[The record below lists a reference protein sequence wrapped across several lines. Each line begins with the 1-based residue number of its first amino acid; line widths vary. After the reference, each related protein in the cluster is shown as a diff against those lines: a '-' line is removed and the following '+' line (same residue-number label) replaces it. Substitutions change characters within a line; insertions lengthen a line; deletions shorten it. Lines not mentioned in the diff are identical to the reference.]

1 MMRWFS
7 RARRQRKSAD
17 HPSGGSVPGGARRLE
32 SPDGRRGGSVP
43 GGARRLDRPDGRRA
57 GSVPDDAH
65 SLDRTDDRTSPAAR
79 RLARSAGPIL
89 AVEKLDVYYGRAH
102 ALQEVSLSLD
112 RGVTAV
118 VGRNGMG
125 KTTLCNAIT
134 GLVPASGSVRLSGEE
149 ILGLPPN
156 AITGR
161 GVGYVP
167 QGRRVWPSLTVDE
180 HLRLAARDRS
190 GAWTVARVYQTFP
203 RLAERKG
210 HGGAEL
216 SGGEQQMLAIARAL
230 LFNPIL
236 LVMDEP
242 TEGLAPVI
250 VRQVVDML
258 KHLAG
263 DGEISVLLI
272 EQNLGVAIEVADT
285 VDVMVNGRIA
295 RSMPAAVLGADRELQ
310 QRLLGVKVGLD
321 DAAGDEPSQAEPAWV
336 PDTDAV
342 TVYTIK
348 RATDDVV
355 PDGLAADPAPERA
368 VRGFTRWNA
377 ADPTTAP
384 RDRLIEAPRV
394 ADDRIDSP
402 VVRSVLEGRAEP
414 PALVP
419 PLAEAAAALAESGR
433 AARRLES
440 SADHRGVDAI
450 VGGARRLEN
459 SADHRGVDAI
469 AGGARRLELPV
480 AATVGRAAYVAGTF
494 DTKGRELFFLK
505 SCLEKLGLRTVTVD
519 LATSG
524 KPSPAMI
531 HPREVARHHPRG
543 ERAVFTGD
551 RGSAVSEMAVAFEH
565 FVARRRD
572 LGGLIS
578 AGGSGGT
585 ALATAAMRSLPVGV
599 PKVMVSSVASG
610 DVKPYVGPSDICMMY
625 SVTDV
630 AGINRISERVLANA
644 AHALAGM
651 IAYGRTQEAASS
663 AKPAIGLTMF
673 GVTTPCV
680 QAVVKA
686 LEDRYD
692 CLVFHATGTGGQSME
707 KLVAS
712 GLLAGVID
720 VTTTEIADEI
730 VGGVLSAGPARLDA
744 IIAARLPYVG
754 SCGALDMVNFWAM
767 DTVPAPF
774 QGRNLYRHNP
784 NVTLMRTTPEEC
796 ARIGRFIVD
805 KLNRMQGPVRF
816 LIPDGGVSLIDAA
829 GKPFWDP
836 DADRMLFDAIASGFR
851 PGSNRALV
859 RLPYNINDPAFS
871 DALVA
876 SFEEIAGAQAGART
890 RVG

>member
-1 MMRWFS
+1 MAWWS
-7 RARRQRKSAD
+7 RARRA
-17 HPSGGSVPGGARRLE
+17 PGG
-32 SPDGRRGGSVP
+32 
-43 GGARRLDRPDGRRA
+43 
-57 GSVPDDAH
+57 
-65 SLDRTDDRTSPAAR
+65 
-79 RLARSAGPIL
+79 GPIL
-89 AVEKLDVYYGRAH
+89 AVERLDVYYGRAH
-102 ALQEVSLSLD
+102 ALQQVSLRLD

-125 KTTLCNAIT
+125 KSTLCNAIT
-134 GLVPASGSVRLSGEE
+134 GLVPASGSVRLAGTE

-156 AITGR
+156 RITDL

-180 HLRLAARDRS
+180 HLRLAAKDRS
-190 GAWTVARVYQTFP
+190 GPWTAARVYQTFP
-203 RLAERKG
+203 RLAERRG

-250 VRQVVDML
+250 VQQVAAML
-258 KHLAG
+258 KRLAAE
-263 DGEISVLLI
+263 GEISVLLI

-295 RSMPAAVLGADRELQ
+295 RSMPSAELAADRDLQ
-310 QRLLGVKVGLD
+310 QRLLGVRVGED
-321 DAAGDEPSQAEPAWV
+321 DAGEALEPAPAGGEPADV
-336 PDTDAV
+336 V
-342 TVYTIK
+342 TVYTAR
-348 RATDDVV
+348 RATDDE
-355 PDGLAADPAPERA
+355 APAPGAPAEPAAERA

-377 ADPTTAP
+377 GDPRSAP
-384 RDRLIEAPRV
+384 RDRLL
-394 ADDRIDSP
+394 D
-402 VVRSVLEGRAEP
+402 GRADP
-414 PALVP
+414 GAPVP
-419 PLAEAAAALAESGR
+419 SLEEAAAALADRRETGR
-433 AARRLES
+433 
-440 SADHRGVDAI
+440 VM
-450 VGGARRLEN
+450 
-459 SADHRGVDAI
+459 
-469 AGGARRLELPV
+469 ELPV

-494 DTKGRELFFLK
+494 DTKGRELFFLRN
-505 SCLEKLGLRTVTVD
+505 CLEKLGVRTVTVD

-551 RGSAVSEMAVAFEH
+551 RGSAVSEMAVAFER
-565 FVARRRD
+565 FVARRGD

-585 ALATAAMRSLPVGV
+585 ALATLAMRGLPIGV
-599 PKVMVSSVASG
+599 PKVMVSTVASG

-651 IAYGRTQEAASS
+651 IAYRRSPDGDSGV
-663 AKPAIGLTMF
+663 KPAIGLTQF

-680 QAVVKA
+680 QTVTKA
-686 LEDRYD
+686 LEEQYD

-707 KLVAS
+707 KLVDS

-720 VTTTEIADEI
+720 VTTTEIVDEV

-744 IIAARLPYVG
+744 IIRTRIPYVG
-754 SCGALDMVNFWAM
+754 SCGALDMANFWAM
-767 DTVPAPF
+767 DTVPAQF
-774 QGRNLYRHNP
+774 RDRNLYRHNP

-796 ARIGRFIVD
+796 VRVGRFIAE
-805 KLNRMQGPVRF
+805 KLNRMEGPVRF
-816 LIPDGGVSLIDAA
+816 LIPEGGVSLIDAA
-829 GKPFWDP
+829 GQPFWDP
-836 DADRMLFDAIASGFR
+836 AADRALFDTLTAGVR
-851 PGSNRALV
+851 PGSNRKLL
-859 RLPYNINDPAFS
+859 RLPHNINDQAFC

-876 SFEEIAGAQAGART
+876 AFHEV
-890 RVG
+890 VGEPAAVRPRGR